1 MSDAREPTVRAMH
14 AEYPAGA
21 WRSERKRAA
30 SWSDALALPVVDDGL
45 ARRLRTGLEE
55 VETCLREAAGS
66 EDSFLAEA
74 ARHLIDAGGKRFR
87 ATLVLL
93 AAQFGD
99 PDAPGVVPAAAVV
112 ELTHVATL
120 YHDDVMD
127 EALVRRGEP
136 SANSRWGNTVAILV
150 GDYLFAR
157 ASDIVADL
165 GPEIVRIQAR
175 TFSRLVH
182 GQIQETV
189 GARPGVDPVEHYLRV
204 LADKTGAL
212 IATSGRFGAM
222 LAGADAAVVTAVER
236 ACERVGIAFQLSD
249 DLLDIAGDADRSGKE
264 PGTDLREGVRTLPV
278 LHALASADHADARL
292 RELLGADLS
301 DSSRHAEAL
310 ALLRAHPAM
319 DRTRAE
325 ARRWADAARAE
336 LAPLPEGPAKA
347 TLASLCDY
355 VLDRTG

>member
-1 MSDAREPTVRAMH
+1 MSDAREPA
-14 AEYPAGA
+14 AGFGYGGYPASG
-21 WRSERKRAA
+21 RSEPG
-30 SWSDALALPVVDDGL
+30 LGIPVADDGL
-45 ARRLRTGLEE
+45 SGRIKAGLAE
-55 VETCLREAAGS
+55 VEARLREAVES
-66 EDSFLAEA
+66 EDPFLAEA

-93 AAQFGD
+93 AAEFGD
-99 PDAPGVVPAAAVV
+99 PKAPGVVSAAAVV

-127 EALVRRGEP
+127 EASVRRGEP
-136 SANSRWGNTVAILV
+136 SANSRFGNTVAILV

-165 GPEIVRIQAR
+165 GQEIVRIQAR

-189 GARPGVDPVEHYLRV
+189 GPRPGVDPIQHYLQV
-204 LADKTGAL
+204 LADKTAAL

-222 LAGADAAVVTAVER
+222 LAGADAAVVAAVER
-236 ACERVGIAFQLSD
+236 ACERIGIAFQLAD
-249 DLLDIAGDADRSGKE
+249 DLLDVASESDQSGKT

-278 LHALASADHADARL
+278 LYALASTDPADARL
-292 RELLGADLS
+292 RDLLTGDLAD
-301 DSSRHAEAL
+301 DARHAEAL

-319 DRTRAE
+319 DRTREE
-325 ARRWADAARAE
+325 ARRWADEARAE
-336 LAPLPEGPAKA
+336 LQPLPDGPVKA
-347 TLASLCDY
+347 AFAALCDY